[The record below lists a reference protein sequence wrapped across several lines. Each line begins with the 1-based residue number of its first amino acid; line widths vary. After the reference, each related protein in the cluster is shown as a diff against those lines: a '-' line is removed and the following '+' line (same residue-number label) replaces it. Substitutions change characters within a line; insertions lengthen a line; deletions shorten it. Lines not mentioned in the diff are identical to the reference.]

1 MTTAT
6 KGRDSRNLL
15 ADDSGATMVMGVF
28 MAMMVVG
35 MIYYVW
41 GLGGTIIYRER
52 MQDAVDAGAFG
63 ASVYA
68 AAGMNMIAFMNVIMA
83 AFAVIGAALRMMHDF
98 LWATTYSFPA
108 GDVELCIACAATI
121 IGDLVGA
128 CEVQCEEAATHVE
141 EYSSAGWMTEM
152 ADLMDTFNRGIH
164 IAQQAVSIGAFAG
177 GELQAIN
184 ADHYSPNPVSI
195 GILVPGNVFDRP
207 GRIQSED
214 DASNWACDRGSFP
227 TYLFVYSPAVVLA
240 HLGNAIFAEP
250 PSAGWIEGEIYMML
264 NATDR
269 ARHYCNNG
277 QLTFQRVPTSAWLGD
292 QSFQNYVVDF
302 HRGSLPYQWSQQGV
316 QAANWGREGNSAPNV
331 LGLNLS
337 VVGELHRLS
346 IADSEYYYEQTED
359 MAGQNPGLGPTLW
372 PDPTPLGRHQEWLWH
387 PAWRARM
394 RRFHANTGILG
405 RFGTSAINEVESVIV
420 H

>member
-1 MTTAT
+1 MTT
-6 KGRDSRNLL
+6 KVRDSRNLL

-52 MQDAVDAGAFG
+52 MQDAADAGAFG

-83 AFAVIGAALRMMHDF
+83 AFAVIGTALRLMHDF
-98 LWATTYSFPA
+98 LWATTYAVPA
-108 GDVELCIACAATI
+108 GDVELCIACAVTI

-164 IAQQAVSIGAFAG
+164 YAQDGVSVAAFAG
-177 GELQAIN
+177 GEAQAIA
-184 ADHYSPNPVSI
+184 ADHYSTNPVSY
-195 GILVPGNVFDRP
+195 GVLVPGNVFSHF

-214 DASNWACDRGSFP
+214 DSTNWACSRGSFP
-227 TYLFVYSPAVVLA
+227 TYLFVESPAVVLA
-240 HLGNAIFAEP
+240 HVGNAIFAEP
-250 PSAGWIEGEIYMML
+250 PSLGWLEGEIYML
-264 NATDR
+264 AQASSR
-269 ARHYCNNG
+269 ANHYCNNG
-277 QLTFQRVPTSAWLGD
+277 SLTFQRVPTDAWLGD
-292 QSFQNYVVDF
+292 QSFQNYVADF
-302 HRGSLPYQWSQQGV
+302 HRGPLPYEWTQQGV
-316 QAANWGREGNSAPNV
+316 QAANWGRVGNSAPNV
-331 LGLNLS
+331 LGLDLS
-337 VVGELHRLS
+337 TVGELHRLS
-346 IADSEYYYEQTED
+346 FADSEYYYEMTED
-359 MAGQNPGLGPTLW
+359 DANSSGGMGPTVW

-394 RRFHANTGILG
+394 RRFHANTSILG
-405 RFGTSAINEVESVIV
+405 RFGTSVINEVESVIV